1 MALSPFG
8 VLPSTSPRADSNGP
22 ALWPPPTG
30 HDGRTPV
37 IWRKPCQSPWASLK
51 KIVYL
56 QIISPWA
63 QGPIHD
69 ISNSVCYKSVSNHC
83 VDWSQHV
90 STKDLGIH
98 HLGVLGQ
105 CANEHSSP
113 LAEPVDAN

>member
-51 KIVYL
+51 KICPIVNGFADHYPYSMG
-56 QIISPWA
+56 IIGKIPYFQTNPYS
-63 QGPIHD
+63 I
-69 ISNSVCYKSVSNHC
+69 
-83 VDWSQHV
+83 
-90 STKDLGIH
+90 
-98 HLGVLGQ
+98 
-105 CANEHSSP
+105 
-113 LAEPVDAN
+113 